1 MKDIKLLVS
10 VFKAKSEAVGDFIV
24 PVSAGA
30 ALYGENDSMV
40 EMRDDTGMNISAK
53 NPYYCELT
61 VQYWAWKN
69 LECDVCG
76 IMHRRRYFDF
86 DSSKIYVCG
95 SDTKHL
101 PRPYRI
107 FDEPSESVLK
117 SINADYDTICSLTDK
132 YAVIAAVRENI
143 YRSVES
149 YYNKNDRREFD
160 DMALVRE
167 IIREKYPEY
176 LTAAEKYLSG
186 TYSYFCNML
195 IMRKEHF
202 DRYSEWLFGI
212 LSEYEKRKPKK
223 YIYLREQGKIAERL
237 FGVYMTYVT
246 DSTEISCAEI
256 PRVHFAKIDGATPK
270 NLSFNKM
277 LYHLFPPG
285 SRRRGMLR

>member
-1 MKDIKLLVS
+1 M
-10 VFKAKSEAVGDFIV
+10 GDWIV

-30 ALYGENDSMV
+30 ALYDKDDRTV
-40 EMRDDTGMNISAK
+40 ELRDDSGITISKK
-53 NPYYCELT
+53 NPNYCELT

-86 DSSKIYVCG
+86 DENKIYGCRDH
-95 SDTKHL
+95 SKHL

-117 SINADYDTICSLTDK
+117 RINADYGTVSRLTDE
-132 YAVIAAVRENI
+132 YQIIAAVRENI

-167 IIREKYPEY
+167 IIAEKYPEY
-176 LTAAEKYLSG
+176 AAAADKYLTG
-186 TYSYFCNML
+186 TYAYFCNMF
-195 IMRKEHF
+195 IMEKSLF
-202 DRYSEWLFGI
+202 DSYSEWLFRI
-212 LSEYEKRKPKK
+212 LAEYEQRKPKE
-223 YIYLREQGKIAERL
+223 YFYPREQGKIAERL
-237 FGVYMTYVT
+237 FGIYMTYVIDRT
-246 DSTEISCAEI
+246 DISCAEI
-256 PRVHFAKIDGATPK
+256 PRIHFAKIDGATPK

-285 SRRRGMLR
+285 SLRRGLLR